1 MVLLRLSR
9 RLASLL
15 LVLVS
20 LLSAPPARAAEPD
33 ELEES
38 STFFAEP
45 TGSLWLGIGASLR
58 RTDERT
64 EVLGLALLGLPLERW
79 ARPTA
84 VLAEPPRP
92 PPPAPPPPP
101 PAETAR
107 PIPVVVRA
115 DLARKALD
123 AALAH
128 ARLPASSARLDALAT
143 RARASALLP
152 ELRVR
157 VSQQLDE
164 SQAESPTEYDPSR
177 TTSSGATTL
186 WLEGRAT
193 WRLDRLVFVDDELA
207 LERLRSERATAARR
221 LEEQVLAELIAWQ
234 RARALEADDTRSPEE
249 HRDDVLAVLTHELTL
264 ELLTGGFF
272 SAYVRASEVDGSTP

>member
-1 MVLLRLSR
+1 MVLLPLARRLTALLVV
-9 RLASLL
+9 LASLA
-15 LVLVS
+15 
-20 LLSAPPARAAEPD
+20 SAPPARAAEPD
-33 ELEES
+33 EGEDLP
-38 STFFAEP
+38 TFFAEP
-45 TGSLWLGIGASLR
+45 TGSFWVGIGASLR

-64 EVLGLALLGLPLERW
+64 EVLGLAMLGLPLERW

-84 VLAEPPRP
+84 VYADPPKP
-92 PPPAPPPPP
+92 APAPAPPPPV
-101 PAETAR
+101 AEAAR

-128 ARLPASSARLDALAT
+128 ARLPASSARLDGLAT
-143 RARASALLP
+143 RARAAALLP

-164 SQAESPTEYDPSR
+164 SQAESPTQYDPAR

-207 LERLRSERATAARR
+207 LERLRNERATAARR
-221 LEEQVLAELIAWQ
+221 LEEQVLAELLAWQ

-249 HRDDVLAVLTHELTL
+249 HRDDVLAVLSHELTL

-272 SAYVRASEVDGSTP
+272 LAYLRENESALAAP